1 MRSKSRRLGGCI
13 PKAVTSLPSPKAESK
28 GRSQR
33 DGSSAGRTRGEE
45 GMGGGI
51 GARREQVGL
60 VNLYKLKEG
69 ASPKIQGPQVA
80 EFACEDSQD
89 MSN

>member
-45 GMGGGI
+45 GMGESKDQGVSGDS
-51 GARREQVGL
+51 GL
-60 VNLYKLKEG
+60 GRKPG
-69 ASPKIQGPQVA
+69 
-80 EFACEDSQD
+80 
-89 MSN
+89 